1 MRDDKTL
8 FLFVF
13 RDEYLENM
21 NPSSER
27 EYKSV
32 LARIFADVDWECPQ
46 ILKSM
51 EKVRDVYYD
60 RVSQIRMDRWTK
72 GRTALIGDAAACV
85 SLLAGEGTGLAM
97 AEAYVL
103 AGELKDCGGD
113 HIAAFAR
120 YEKRMR
126 PFLKRKQEAAANFAS
141 SFVPKSALGIT
152 MRNLVTR
159 LLRIPFVADFFIGRG
174 LRDDIELPAYGFSKM
189 DAVSPSCSCTVLR
202 AIIGHGNHS
211 ALPSQGGTGRSYTA
225 DVTIGRTSRSPRG
238 KTIPWSRRSMTFRK
252 FFVHLTR
259 HWPTSWGIPTVPLLV

>member
-51 EKVRDVYYD
+51 EKVRDLYYD
-60 RVSQIRMDRWTK
+60 RVSQIRMDRWTRD
-72 GRTALIGDAAACV
+72 RTALIGDAAACV
-85 SLLAGEGTGLAM
+85 SLLSGEGTGLAM

-103 AGELKDCGGD
+103 AGELKDCRGD

-120 YEKRMR
+120 YEQRMR

-159 LLRIPFVADFFIGRG
+159 MLKIPFVADFFIGRG

-189 DAVSPSCSCTVLR
+189 L
-202 AIIGHGNHS
+202 
-211 ALPSQGGTGRSYTA
+211 LPDYRVWQEST
-225 DVTIGRTSRSPRG
+225 
-238 KTIPWSRRSMTFRK
+238 
-252 FFVHLTR
+252 
-259 HWPTSWGIPTVPLLV
+259 